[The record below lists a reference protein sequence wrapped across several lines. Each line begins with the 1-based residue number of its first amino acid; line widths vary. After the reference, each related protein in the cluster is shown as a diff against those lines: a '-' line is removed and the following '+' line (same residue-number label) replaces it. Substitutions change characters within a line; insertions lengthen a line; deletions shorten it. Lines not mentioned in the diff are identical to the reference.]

1 MFKGLGYSL
10 KQALQQIFRNK
21 GMAIASLF
29 AITAML
35 LILGLFFFLT
45 VNVNFITEEIKDQFD
60 TIEVFLQDD
69 QTEAQADV
77 IRTSLSKLPGV
88 ESVEYIDKARAM
100 EEFKV
105 RWGDNAYLLD
115 GLSTNPLPNSLR
127 VTLTD
132 LNEGDVVAEVS
143 RNMTGVED
151 VRYYQTEVNK
161 ILKVSEGIQKGAL
174 VVIAFLIIVSVVV
187 GIVLTLPISSAAI
200 CMALGLTGLAG
211 GAAVAGCSANMVGF
225 AVASFRENKWG
236 GLVSQGLG
244 TSMLQMPNIVKNP
257 RVWLPAILASA
268 ITGPLSTCLFKLEM
282 NGAPVS
288 SGMGTCGFVGQIGMI
303 TGWYAPVESA
313 VAQGATA
320 ITPGVWEWLG
330 LILISF
336 VLPALL
342 SWAFGNV
349 FRKIGWIKEGDM
361 KLEA

>member
-187 GIVLTLPISSAAI
+187 VSNTVKLTVMARQEEIRIMKYVGATNWFIRGPLILEGMFIGLIASLI
-200 CMALGLTGLAG
+200 ALGCT
-211 GAAVAGCSANMVGF
+211 
-225 AVASFRENKWG
+225 W
-236 GLVSQGLG
+236 
-244 TSMLQMPNIVKNP
+244 
-257 RVWLPAILASA
+257 AIYARL
-268 ITGPLSTCLFKLEM
+268 M
-282 NGAPVS
+282 NA
-288 SGMGTCGFVGQIGMI
+288 FGQQAMI
-303 TGWYAPVESA
+303 
-313 VAQGATA
+313 
-320 ITPGVWEWLG
+320 
-330 LILISF
+330 
-336 VLPALL
+336 LL
-342 SWAFGNV
+342 SSSLVETQFMMINLTWIYVALGISIGAFGSILSMRR
-349 FRKIGWIKEGDM
+349 F
-361 KLEA
+361 LQA

>member
-10 KQALQQIFRNK
+10 KQAVQQIFRNK

-132 LNEGDVVAEVS
+132 LTEGDVVAEVS

-174 VVIAFLIIVSVVV
+174 VVIAFLIIVSIVVV
-187 GIVLTLPISSAAI
+187 SNTVKLTVMARQEEIRIMKYVGATNWFIRGPLILEGMFIGLIASLI
-200 CMALGLTGLAG
+200 ALGCT
-211 GAAVAGCSANMVGF
+211 
-225 AVASFRENKWG
+225 W
-236 GLVSQGLG
+236 
-244 TSMLQMPNIVKNP
+244 
-257 RVWLPAILASA
+257 AIYARL
-268 ITGPLSTCLFKLEM
+268 M
-282 NGAPVS
+282 NA
-288 SGMGTCGFVGQIGMI
+288 FGQQAMI
-303 TGWYAPVESA
+303 
-313 VAQGATA
+313 
-320 ITPGVWEWLG
+320 
-330 LILISF
+330 
-336 VLPALL
+336 LL
-342 SWAFGNV
+342 SSSLVETQFMMINLTWIYVALGISIGAFGSIISMRR
-349 FRKIGWIKEGDM
+349 F
-361 KLEA
+361 LQA

>member
-1 MFKGLGYSL
+1 MFKGFGYSL
-10 KQALQQIFRNK
+10 KQALVQIFRNK
-21 GMAIASLF
+21 GMTIASLF

-60 TIEVFLQDD
+60 TIEVFLQYD

-187 GIVLTLPISSAAI
+187 VSNTVKLTVMARQEEIRIMKYVGATNWFIRGPLILEGMFIGLIASLI
-200 CMALGLTGLAG
+200 ALGCT
-211 GAAVAGCSANMVGF
+211 
-225 AVASFRENKWG
+225 W
-236 GLVSQGLG
+236 
-244 TSMLQMPNIVKNP
+244 
-257 RVWLPAILASA
+257 AIYARL
-268 ITGPLSTCLFKLEM
+268 M
-282 NGAPVS
+282 NA
-288 SGMGTCGFVGQIGMI
+288 FGQQAMI
-303 TGWYAPVESA
+303 
-313 VAQGATA
+313 
-320 ITPGVWEWLG
+320 
-330 LILISF
+330 
-336 VLPALL
+336 LL
-342 SWAFGNV
+342 SSSLVETQFMMINLTWIYVALGISIGAFGSIISMRR
-349 FRKIGWIKEGDM
+349 F
-361 KLEA
+361 LQA

>member
-10 KQALQQIFRNK
+10 KQALLQIFRNK
-21 GMAIASLF
+21 GMAVASLF

-45 VNVNFITEEIKDQFD
+45 VNVNFLTEEIKEQFD

-127 VTLTD
+127 VKLTD
-132 LNEGDVVAEVS
+132 LNEGDIVAEVS
-143 RNMTGVED
+143 RNMAGVED

-174 VVIAFLIIVSVVV
+174 VVILFLIIVSVVV
-187 GIVLTLPISSAAI
+187 VSNTVKLTVMARQEEIRIMKYVGATNWFIRGPLLLEGMFIGLIASLI
-200 CMALGLTGLAG
+200 ALGCT
-211 GAAVAGCSANMVGF
+211 
-225 AVASFRENKWG
+225 W
-236 GLVSQGLG
+236 
-244 TSMLQMPNIVKNP
+244 
-257 RVWLPAILASA
+257 AIYARLMQA
-268 ITGPLSTCLFKLEM
+268 F
-282 NGAPVS
+282 
-288 SGMGTCGFVGQIGMI
+288 GQQAMI
-303 TGWYAPVESA
+303 
-313 VAQGATA
+313 
-320 ITPGVWEWLG
+320 
-330 LILISF
+330 
-336 VLPALL
+336 LL
-342 SWAFGNV
+342 SSSLVETNFMMINLAWIYIALGISIGAFGSILSMRR
-349 FRKIGWIKEGDM
+349 F
-361 KLEA
+361 LQA

>member
-45 VNVNFITEEIKDQFD
+45 VNVSFITEEIKDQFD

-187 GIVLTLPISSAAI
+187 VSNTVKLTVMARQEEIRIMKYVGATNWFIRGPLILEGMFIGLIASLI
-200 CMALGLTGLAG
+200 ALGCT
-211 GAAVAGCSANMVGF
+211 
-225 AVASFRENKWG
+225 W
-236 GLVSQGLG
+236 
-244 TSMLQMPNIVKNP
+244 
-257 RVWLPAILASA
+257 AIYARL
-268 ITGPLSTCLFKLEM
+268 M
-282 NGAPVS
+282 NA
-288 SGMGTCGFVGQIGMI
+288 FGQQAMI
-303 TGWYAPVESA
+303 
-313 VAQGATA
+313 
-320 ITPGVWEWLG
+320 
-330 LILISF
+330 
-336 VLPALL
+336 LL
-342 SWAFGNV
+342 SSSLVETQFMMINLTWIYVALGISIGAFGSIISMRR
-349 FRKIGWIKEGDM
+349 F
-361 KLEA
+361 LQA

>member
-10 KQALQQIFRNK
+10 KQAVQQIFRNK

-45 VNVNFITEEIKDQFD
+45 VNVNFLTEEIKEQFD

-69 QTEAQADV
+69 QMEAQADV

-161 ILKVSEGIQKGAL
+161 ILRISEGIQKGAL

-187 GIVLTLPISSAAI
+187 VSNTVKLTVMARQEEIRIMKYVGATNWFIRGPLILEGMFIGLIASLI
-200 CMALGLTGLAG
+200 ALGCT
-211 GAAVAGCSANMVGF
+211 
-225 AVASFRENKWG
+225 W
-236 GLVSQGLG
+236 
-244 TSMLQMPNIVKNP
+244 
-257 RVWLPAILASA
+257 AIYARL
-268 ITGPLSTCLFKLEM
+268 M
-282 NGAPVS
+282 NA
-288 SGMGTCGFVGQIGMI
+288 FGQQAMI
-303 TGWYAPVESA
+303 
-313 VAQGATA
+313 
-320 ITPGVWEWLG
+320 
-330 LILISF
+330 
-336 VLPALL
+336 LL
-342 SWAFGNV
+342 SSSLVETQFMMINLTWIYVALGISIGAFGSIISMRR
-349 FRKIGWIKEGDM
+349 F
-361 KLEA
+361 LQA